1 MRIVAMK
8 CLQMHEKG
16 KALEPINF
24 MKLKAEDDT
33 DEMTREFLV
42 ACPTAVLAV
51 IGKETRSQIDKL
63 LQSIGGMELRL
74 ENLIKT

>member
-1 MRIVAMK
+1 
-8 CLQMHEKG
+8 
-16 KALEPINF
+16 

-42 ACPTAVLAV
+42 ACPIAVLAV

>member
-1 MRIVAMK
+1 
-8 CLQMHEKG
+8 
-16 KALEPINF
+16 